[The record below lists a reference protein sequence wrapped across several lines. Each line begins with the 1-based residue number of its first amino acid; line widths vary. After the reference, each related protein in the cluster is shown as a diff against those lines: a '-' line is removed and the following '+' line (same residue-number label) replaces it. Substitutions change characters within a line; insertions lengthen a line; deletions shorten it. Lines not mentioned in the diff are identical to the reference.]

1 MSQVLEALH
10 NDHRNY
16 SRLLALLKNDID
28 ILQHS
33 EDPDFIRLYDI
44 MNYMTNF
51 PDVSHHPI
59 EEIIF
64 AALEQKAPA
73 STEQIKQQNSEHRQ
87 INKLGMSLKEK
98 LQLVTSGSIL
108 SRDSIINAANDY
120 YQLLTN
126 HINIEEGQL
135 FPIVENVFTTE
146 DWALLDLQ
154 INDMEDPLFGDA
166 VQEQFTD
173 LYTRI
178 TVEEK

>member
-1 MSQVLEALH
+1 MPQVLEALR

-16 SRLLALLKNDID
+16 YRLLALLKSDID

-44 MNYMTNF
+44 MNYMTNY
-51 PDVSHHPI
+51 PDVTHHPI

-64 AALEQKAPA
+64 AALAPKAPDFA
-73 STEQIKQQNSEHRQ
+73 DQIRLQNSEHGE
-87 INKLGMSLKEK
+87 IAKLGMSLKEK
-98 LQLVTSGSIL
+98 LQLVTSGSIIP
-108 SRDSIINAANDY
+108 RDSIINAANDY
-120 YQLLTN
+120 FQLLTN
-126 HINIEEGQL
+126 HINVEENQL
-135 FPIVENVFTTE
+135 FPIVENMFSAE
-146 DWALLDLQ
+146 DWSSLDLQ
-154 INDMEDPLFGDA
+154 IHDVEDPLLGEA

>member
-1 MSQVLEALH
+1 MSRVLEALR

-16 SRLLALLKNDID
+16 SRLLALLKSDID

-44 MNYMTNF
+44 MNYMTNY
-51 PDVSHHPI
+51 PDVSHHPV

-64 AALEQKAPA
+64 AALEPKAPG
-73 STEQIKQQNSEHRQ
+73 STEQIKQQNSEHHQ

-98 LQLVTSGSIL
+98 LQHVTSGSIV

-120 YQLLTN
+120 YQLLIN

-135 FPIVENVFTTE
+135 FPIVENVFTKE
-146 DWALLDLQ
+146 DWSLLDLQ
-154 INDMEDPLFGDA
+154 INDLEDPLFGDA
-166 VQEQFTD
+166 VQEQFTN
-173 LYTRI
+173 LYARI
-178 TVEEK
+178 TIE